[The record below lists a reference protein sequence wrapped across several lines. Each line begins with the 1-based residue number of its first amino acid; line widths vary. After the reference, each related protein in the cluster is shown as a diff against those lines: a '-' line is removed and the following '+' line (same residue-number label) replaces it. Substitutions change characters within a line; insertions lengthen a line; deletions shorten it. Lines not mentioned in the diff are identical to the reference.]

1 MLGGVKAGLSM
12 KESTQSFQQT
22 QVVIVVADQVAGH
35 GQTLDEYEAFKAILE
50 SENAFETA
58 AEKLFYDES
67 GFEDEAVREDVEEIH
82 RFENMFDRNEL
93 KDDGK

>member
-1 MLGGVKAGLSM
+1 M
-12 KESTQSFQQT
+12 KESTQSFQPT

-35 GQTLDEYEAFKAILE
+35 GLTLDEYEAFKAILE

-58 AEKLFYDES
+58 AENVFYDES
-67 GFEDEAVREDVEEIH
+67 GFLDEAVREDVEEIH